1 VATNW
6 LFDLVGAEKI
16 HSSGLSY
23 LAGGAILLILVA
35 SFFVAP
41 GNKAVSTL
49 WQVASFP
56 LKPLGGVITLLGVAL
71 ANGIKKIDGRL
82 VLIALGILLVS
93 STPLVALILVDQSE
107 HAVQRAYESQKK
119 LCDDICKV
127 DQVPLTLA
135 KSMVIL
141 GDNADMGLAS
151 SLPSQIDAEVDL
163 DPMLVSRLNS
173 AAGVYRRIGGGQAL
187 VTVTAGALDSN
198 NEQGKK
204 LNNLIQQR
212 LVASGIPAEKI
223 KVNSTGMNMLQVIQ
237 DQKKFLQAQGL
248 FTPPADKPDRQTER
262 DNREANRVVLVAP
275 ALTMRR
281 AALCFENAGLQV
293 IAWPTELYSTP
304 NLKGRDKLARLV
316 DLVPNVAAL
325 RLTTRYWDELLTSI
339 YYYLRGW
346 LPSFG
351 VQWDQVVETLP

>member
-1 VATNW
+1 MDFFLNLLTRLLLW
-6 LFDLVGAEKI
+6 LLIG
-16 HSSGLSY
+16 Y
-23 LAGGAILLILVA
+23 LIWWVLKKFIPPVFLTWLGGAILLILVA

-141 GDNADMGLAS
+141 GDNVDVGAAS
-151 SLPSQIDAEVDL
+151 SLPSQIDTEVRL

-173 AAGVYRRIGGGQAL
+173 AADVYRRIGEGQAL
-187 VTVTAGALDSN
+187 VTVTAGALDDNS
-198 NEQGKK
+198 GKQ
-204 LNNLIQQR
+204 LNSLIQQR
-212 LVASGIPAEKI
+212 
-223 KVNSTGMNMLQVIQ
+223 
-237 DQKKFLQAQGL
+237 
-248 FTPPADKPDRQTER
+248 
-262 DNREANRVVLVAP
+262 
-275 ALTMRR
+275 
-281 AALCFENAGLQV
+281 
-293 IAWPTELYSTP
+293 
-304 NLKGRDKLARLV
+304 
-316 DLVPNVAAL
+316 
-325 RLTTRYWDELLTSI
+325 
-339 YYYLRGW
+339 
-346 LPSFG
+346 
-351 VQWDQVVETLP
+351 